1 MERNPTDNLG
11 TSGTSGAGASSLG
24 TGTDSLGVTGQGDG
38 QNATT
43 GAYDGGGVGNTADPL
58 ARSLTG
64 GGTPGTSDIGGSRI
78 DQMRGTASEK
88 LGQAREM
95 AGERLGQAKEKA
107 TQLKATLADRLEAGA
122 NSLRERATATGGTG
136 GAQFAGA
143 TAGAGAS
150 AGLLDNEQ
158 VQRLAVPA
166 ADAMQKT
173 ADFLRNGDIQETLEE
188 QVRTNPGRTLLIAL
202 GVGYLLGK
210 ALRR

>member
-1 MERNPTDNLG
+1 MERNPTDNMG
-11 TSGTSGAGASSLG
+11 TSGTSGSGASNLG
-24 TGTDSLGVTGQGDG
+24 AGTDSLGVTGQGES

-43 GAYDGGGVGNTADPL
+43 GAYDAGGVGTSTDPL
-58 ARSLTG
+58 ADSLTG
-64 GGTPGTSDIGGSRI
+64 GGTPGTSGAGANRL
-78 DQMRGTASEK
+78 DQMRSTATDK

-122 NSLRERATATGGTG
+122 NTLRERANTTGAG
-136 GAQFAGA
+136 GAQLAGA
-143 TAGAGAS
+143 TAGTGSAAGI
-150 AGLLDNEQ
+150 LDNEQ
-158 VQRLAVPA
+158 VQRLAAPA

-173 ADFLRNGDIQETLEE
+173 ADFLRNGDLQESLEE